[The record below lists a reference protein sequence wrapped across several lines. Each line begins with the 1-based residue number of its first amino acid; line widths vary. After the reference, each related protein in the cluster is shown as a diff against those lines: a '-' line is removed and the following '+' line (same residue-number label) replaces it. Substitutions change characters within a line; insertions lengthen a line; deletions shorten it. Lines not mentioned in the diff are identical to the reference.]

1 MHFQQHVHA
10 FSTARTCILKQV
22 KTIDKLIEYS
32 FKNRLTMCAKYKLTR
47 RKNPIKKTDTPLWYA
62 IPSVVNRQTTREVCK
77 IVTRGSTTYPTEAE
91 SSFNL
96 VVDGIPH
103 ELQLGSSVQLGRL
116 GWIRLSFGSEGVEDI
131 TKFDAA
137 SMIKNIKVIF
147 TPSKELMAEIKNGLT
162 FENVGVVEEGFTF
175 PDTRSYL
182 TYKETG
188 QLPVQGGTGTGGS
201 TEEPGGGTESGGD
214 EETDDPLA

>member
-1 MHFQQHVHA
+1 M
-10 FSTARTCILKQV
+10 V
-22 KTIDKLIEYS
+22 K
-32 FKNRLTMCAKYKLTR
+32 FKLTKR
-47 RKNPIKKTDTPLWYA
+47 INPQKKDEPAKWYA

-91 SSFNL
+91 STFNL

-137 SMIKNIKVIF
+137 SMIKNLKVIF

-175 PDTRSYL
+175 PPEVPPKSRAAAPSPAATRRRTTRWRKLIASCELQATSDYR
-182 TYKETG
+182 
-188 QLPVQGGTGTGGS
+188 
-201 TEEPGGGTESGGD
+201 ES
-214 EETDDPLA
+214 LLVACSS